1 MGKRKENVETITD
14 MVIELQPEFSALN
27 REIIKSTVD
36 RHISYIIAEMA
47 VYQKHQQ
54 MKEDKETT
62 KIWEQLKGGG
72 TQGGHYRID
81 C

>member
-72 TQGGHYRID
+72 TQ
-81 C
+81 